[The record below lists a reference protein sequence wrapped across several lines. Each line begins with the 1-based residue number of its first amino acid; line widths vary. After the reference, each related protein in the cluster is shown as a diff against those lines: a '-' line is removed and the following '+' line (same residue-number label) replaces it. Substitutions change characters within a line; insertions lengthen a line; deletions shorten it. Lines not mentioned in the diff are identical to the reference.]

1 MVCVRLLNVHDSA
14 VPFSKRLS
22 SREPA
27 AVGSP
32 YFQGVKNLMKTFLFL
47 VALAAGVGG
56 VGGVEPRAT
65 PAATASGCT
74 RRFVLGGALAIG
86 MVGQQRAAFAATNPR
101 EKLLAA
107 ITSDAPEAMVMS
119 AIEELV
125 PLDPSNG
132 LAAKSKALD
141 GTWRLLWSA
150 GADKFRTLLGLPRG
164 IRPESMQL
172 LGTSATEAV
181 GTDRVANLLALP
193 GITARLS
200 SGVRVADDN
209 DALLV
214 ILPPFRF
221 EVLLPG
227 GAQKTLFEAGS
238 DADFRKLNARDAD
251 AQAAGRNLYL
261 QRYLDTS
268 GKPGDLRVS
277 TIVAGDP
284 VIVGSVFVHE
294 RVA

>member
-1 MVCVRLLNVHDSA
+1 
-14 VPFSKRLS
+14 
-22 SREPA
+22 
-27 AVGSP
+27 
-32 YFQGVKNLMKTFLFL
+32 VKKLMKTFLF
-47 VALAAGVGG
+47 VALVAGVGG
-56 VGGVEPRAT
+56 VGGVEPRAF
-65 PAATASGCT
+65 T
-74 RRFVLGGALAIG
+74 RRVALGGALAIG

-125 PLDPSNG
+125 PLDPSKG

-150 GADKFRTLLGLPRG
+150 GADKFSPLLGLPRG

>member
-1 MVCVRLLNVHDSA
+1 VYKL
-14 VPFSKRLS
+14 K
-22 SREPA
+22 
-27 AVGSP
+27 
-32 YFQGVKNLMKTFLFL
+32 KLMKTFLFVSL
-47 VALAAGVGG
+47 VAGVGG
-56 VGGVEPRAT
+56 VGGVEPRAF
-65 PAATASGCT
+65 T
-74 RRFVLGGALAIG
+74 RRVALGGALAIG

-125 PLDPSNG
+125 PLDPSKG

-150 GADKFRTLLGLPRG
+150 GADKFSPLLGLPRG

-227 GAQKTLFEAGS
+227 GAHKTLFEAGS

>member
-1 MVCVRLLNVHDSA
+1 MKFYFLCVA
-14 VPFSKRLS
+14 
-22 SREPA
+22 
-27 AVGSP
+27 
-32 YFQGVKNLMKTFLFL
+32 L
-47 VALAAGVGG
+47 VAGAQL
-56 VGGVEPRAT
+56 
-65 PAATASGCT
+65 T
-74 RRFVLGGALAIG
+74 RRAALCGTLAIG
-86 MVGQQRAAFAATNPR
+86 TVGQQRAAHAATNPRETNPR

-125 PLDPSNG
+125 PLDPSKG

-150 GADKFRTLLGLPRG
+150 GADKFSPLLGLPRG

-172 LGTSATEAV
+172 LGASATEAV
-181 GTDRVANLLALP
+181 GMDRVANLLNLP
-193 GITARLS
+193 VITARLS

-227 GAQKTLFEAGS
+227 GAQKTLVEAGS
-238 DADFRKLNARDAD
+238 DADFRKLNARDVD

-261 QRYLDTS
+261 QRYLETS
-268 GKPGDLRVS
+268 GQPGDLRVS

-294 RVA
+294 RV